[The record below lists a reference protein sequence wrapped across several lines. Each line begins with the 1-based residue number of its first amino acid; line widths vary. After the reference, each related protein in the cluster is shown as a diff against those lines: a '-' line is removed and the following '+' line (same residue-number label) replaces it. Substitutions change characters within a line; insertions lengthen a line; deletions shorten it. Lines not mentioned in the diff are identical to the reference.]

1 MGTGGSVKKQRGIGF
16 LGVFI
21 LCMVIILGSIGAM
34 KIAPA
39 YMEYFT
45 IKDAIQ
51 KVQASGASSV
61 LDVKRAFDKQ
71 VEINNIKAV
80 SSTDLDIT
88 KDGGDLVI
96 AFAYPVKIRMF
107 YNVYVCV
114 DFAYTTAPGGVPAPE
129 DSK

>member
-1 MGTGGSVKKQRGIGF
+1 MRKQAGITFMGVLLICI
-16 LGVFI
+16 I
-21 LCMVIILGSIGAM
+21 LVLGSIGAM
-34 KIAPA
+34 KIGPA
-39 YMEYFT
+39 YMEYFS
-45 IKDAIQ
+45 IKDAVQ

-61 LDVKRAFDKQ
+61 LDVKRSFDKQ

-88 KDGGDLVI
+88 KDGGDMVI
-96 AFAYPVKIRMF
+96 SFAYPVKIRMF
-107 YNVYVCV
+107 NNVYVCI